1 MKTFAYIL
9 TALWLTAG
17 TAFAQNP
24 TPELDTTKNPSRQT
38 DPAVKV
44 QPSNDYLEN
53 HLRIMPQELPEPV
66 KRTLESGTQ
75 YSGWQ
80 RAVIFRK
87 EDGKEFVV
95 EITEGNKTE
104 SFRFDKQGKPLPLDE

>member
-1 MKTFAYIL
+1 MKTFVYIL
-9 TALWLTAG
+9 ATLLLTAG
-17 TAFAQNP
+17 TAIAQNP
-24 TPELDTTKNPSRQT
+24 TPELDTTKNPSKQT

-44 QPSNDYLEN
+44 QPSNDYLEK
-53 HLRIMPQELPEPV
+53 HLRIMPEELPEPV

-75 YSGWQ
+75 YTGWQ

-95 EITEGNKTE
+95 EITEGNRTE
-104 SFRFDKQGKPLPLDE
+104 SFRFDKQGKPLPLNE

>member
-1 MKTFAYIL
+1 MKISGYIL
-9 TALWLTAG
+9 VALMLASGTAL
-17 TAFAQNP
+17 AQTP
-24 TPELDTTKNPSRQT
+24 TPEMDTTKTPIKQT
-38 DPAVKV
+38 DPPLKV

-53 HLRIMPQELPEPV
+53 HLRIMPEELPEPV

-75 YSGWQ
+75 YSGWE

-104 SFRFDKQGKPLPLDE
+104 SFRFDRQGKPLPLDE